1 MYLRRSRRRKGG
13 EDYDYW
19 TLVESV
25 RTARGPRQRIVAHIG
40 KEPGLDEDE
49 RLGWEQIGKLLDG
62 EEDEREEQLEL
73 FAGEQPEAPLWAQV
87 NLRGIGVERVRQFGK
102 VYVALALWR
111 RLGLHRF
118 FDKHLKIA
126 VKQ

>member
-1 MYLRRSRRRKGG
+1 MYLRRNRRRKGG

-19 TLVESV
+19 TLLESV

-62 EEDEREEQLEL
+62 EEDEREELLEL
-73 FAGEQPEAPLWAQV
+73 FAGN
-87 NLRGIGVERVRQFGK
+87 NLRLHCGPRLICGGSGWNG
-102 VYVALALWR
+102 YGSLAKCMWR
-111 RLGLHRF
+111 WLYGDGWGCTGF
-118 FDKHLKIA
+118 SINT
-126 VKQ
+126 